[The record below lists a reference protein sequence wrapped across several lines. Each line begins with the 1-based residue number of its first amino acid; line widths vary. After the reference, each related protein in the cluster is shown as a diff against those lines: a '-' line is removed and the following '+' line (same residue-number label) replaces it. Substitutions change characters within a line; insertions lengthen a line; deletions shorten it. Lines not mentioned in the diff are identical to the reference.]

1 MRIGYLATKFPPIPG
16 GGETHM
22 ATVASEM
29 SKLGH
34 DVEVITGAHPD
45 RDQDNFPYEIYEI
58 EGLNDKG
65 VNFSAVADISK
76 HLKAAEYDVLHVV
89 NYEGLLYHQFARPV
103 GRLAARRTVF
113 STHNTSIPGK
123 RVFDGI
129 GKDYSLEKQAIQNS
143 LRLGLIDKFIAN
155 SHAFIDG
162 LQDVGVEQTDIDLIP
177 FGIDTNLFTPSD
189 KRRNNGTVDVL
200 CTSRFI
206 GRKGIE
212 FLLASMDD
220 LPDEYRLHLTG
231 SGTVH
236 NPEAHRQLTEQA
248 QQHGLRVNLAA
259 DRTNLRDLVKLYQEA
274 DVFAM
279 PSEYE
284 GFGLSALEAMACS
297 TPVVATDVQGLQEF
311 VKHEETGL
319 LVKYGSPR
327 QLAHA
332 IRRVAEDETLRK
344 TMTENALTMTRE
356 DYTFDVMIRNY
367 ADFYS
372 QVGSSK

>member
-1 MRIGYLATKFPPIPG
+1 VRIGYLATKFPPIPG

-22 ATVASEM
+22 ATIAREM

-45 RDQDNFPYEIYEI
+45 RDQDNFPYEIHEV
-58 EGLNDKG
+58 EGLNDKDIK
-65 VNFSAVADISK
+65 FSAVADVSI
-76 HLKAAEYDVLHVV
+76 HLKNADYDMLHVV

-103 GRLAARRTVF
+103 GRLAAKHTVF
-113 STHNTSIPGK
+113 SIYNTPISGK

-129 GKDYSLEKQAIQNS
+129 GKDYSLEKQAVQDS
-143 LRLGLIDKFIAN
+143 LRLGLVDKFIAN
-155 SHAFIDG
+155 SHAFVNG
-162 LQDVGVEQTDIDLIP
+162 LQDVGVENTSIALIP
-177 FGIDTNLFTPSD
+177 FGIDTNLFTPPAE
-189 KRRNNGTVDVL
+189 KRDNGTIDVV

-212 FLLASMDD
+212 FLLASMDY

-236 NPEAHRQLTEQA
+236 IQEAHQQLTEQA
-248 QQHGLRVNLAA
+248 QRHGLRVSIAA
-259 DRTNLRDLVKLYQEA
+259 DRTNLRELVKLYQEA

-279 PSEYE
+279 PSEFE
-284 GFGLSALEAMACS
+284 GFGLSALEAMACN

-311 VKHEETGL
+311 VRHGVTGL
-319 LVKYGSPR
+319 LVEYGNPR
-327 QLAHA
+327 QLASA
-332 IRRVAEDETLRK
+332 IRRVTEDETLRK
-344 TMTENALTMTRE
+344 TMTENALTMARE
-356 DYTFDVMIRNY
+356 DYTFDGMIRNY
-367 ADFYS
+367 AEFYI